1 MEHAHPPFSSQG
13 EAFNFLSTIFSR
25 GTNIDSVPVPSEAEM
40 EYMLAARSYLPIHF
54 SFGYDR
60 DRKYYIYF
68 LFFAIQSL
76 HERYVLTM
84 KGYL

>member
-40 EYMLAARSYLPIHF
+40 EYMLAARSCLENALSSYQN
-54 SFGYDR
+54 DER
-60 DRKYYIYF
+60 YYVDF
-68 LFFAIQSL
+68 LLRGVQYL

-84 KGYL
+84 KGIL